1 MMHHIMSISGE
12 KELHIG
18 VARICKKCYTY
29 DGV

>member
-1 MMHHIMSISGE
+1 MIHHIMSVSIE
-12 KELHIG
+12 KELYIG